1 MILVHVDL
9 GKNLNRATELNLS
22 NDKKDL
28 TRIEDLGEFIHEL
41 NNDEDFLP
49 DLPAS
54 EEETPAFEESSLDFG
69 TTEEAPAFGEESPSF
84 EASGDSFTTP
94 DETTDFGSSFETSS
108 DTTSETDFGTSDFA
122 SSSDDTPFSLSD
134 EESKTEEPK
143 EEESQ
148 TASWNT
154 DVPLN
159 DESLF
164 GETTTPSLTSTPESV
179 SSFESSSEPEYTPT
193 PEPEPTPYVQDKEYK
208 TPETFEDL
216 KKFSESSSFT
226 GMATEGN
233 PSFSVLIKNVRYIE
247 DVNDIVTL
255 LRELNLLM
263 DPEDQIKGRLMRGM
277 LLVPRVSEFAAIF
290 LAHKLRRFDID
301 IQVGLSDEIHPPKHQ
316 ETPETGIVS
325 KFNLYQNQTHH
336 FHFDDPKLE
345 ISQIIVA
352 ATPSLEGYQ
361 VLRYMGVASEHK
373 MLDSHV
379 VEDSESAEVPRH
391 YQELANKLKA
401 HALKAHSNAV
411 VGLNYQLTPI
421 PSEFGMGGH
430 KYRLT
435 CTGNL
440 VWVNKL

>member
-1 MILVHVDL
+1 MILVLVDL
-9 GKNLNRATELNLS
+9 GRNLSHVTELNLS
-22 NDKKDL
+22 NEKKDL

-41 NNDEDFLP
+41 NNDEEFLP
-49 DLPAS
+49 DLPATEDEPS
-54 EEETPAFEESSLDFG
+54 SFDESSLDFG
-69 TTEEAPAFGEESPSF
+69 TTEEAPTFGEESSSF
-84 EASGDSFTTP
+84 EATGDSFTTSE
-94 DETTDFGSSFETSS
+94 ETTDFGSSFETSS
-108 DTTSETDFGTSDFA
+108 ETDF
-122 SSSDDTPFSLSD
+122 SSSDFGSSTEDDSPFALS
-134 EESKTEEPK
+134 EEDKTEDSKP
-143 EEESQ
+143 EESQ

-154 DVPLN
+154 DIPLN
-159 DESLF
+159 EEPSF
-164 GETTTPSLTSTPESV
+164 GD
-179 SSFESSSEPEYTPT
+179 SEPEPAPIMAQEPEPVYTPT

-233 PSFSVLIKNVRYIE
+233 PSFSVLIKNVRFIE

-263 DPEDQIKGRLMRGM
+263 DPEEQIKSRLMRGM

-379 VEDSESAEVPRH
+379 VEDSESTEVPRH

>member
-1 MILVHVDL
+1 M
-9 GKNLNRATELNLS
+9 S

-28 TRIEDLGEFIHEL
+28 TRIEDLGEFLHEL
-41 NNDEDFLP
+41 NAEDEELTDFSAELP
-49 DLPAS
+49 DLPVSDDDPFGSSS
-54 EEETPAFEESSLDFG
+54 EEETPAEE
-69 TTEEAPAFGEESPSF
+69 PAFGS
-84 EASGDSFTTP
+84 
-94 DETTDFGSSFETSS
+94 
-108 DTTSETDFGTSDFA
+108 TDFGTSDFE
-122 SSSDDTPFSLSD
+122 SSAEESTFGSSEEPSFGSSEETTFGSNDFESSTEEKTDDTSYGSNDDFGSD
-134 EESKTEEPK
+134 FPSDPVEPTKTE
-143 EEESQ
+143 
-148 TASWNT
+148 TTFNNSWDA
-154 DVPLN
+154 DVPLT
-159 DESLF
+159 
-164 GETTTPSLTSTPESV
+164 ETEEVKPEPVYTPSKD
-179 SSFESSSEPEYTPT
+179 F
-193 PEPEPTPYVQDKEYK
+193 K

-233 PSFSVLIKNVRYIE
+233 PSFSVLVKNVRFIE
-247 DVNDIVTL
+247 DINDIIIL
-255 LRELNLLM
+255 LKELNLLT
-263 DPEDQIKGRLMRGM
+263 DPEDQVKGRLMRGM
-277 LLVPRVSEFAAIF
+277 LLIPRVSEYAAIF

-325 KFNLYQNQTHH
+325 KFNLFQNQNHH
-336 FHFDDPKLE
+336 FQFDDPKLE

-373 MLDSHV
+373 MLDSHI
-379 VEDSESAEVPRH
+379 VEDEGSDEVPRH
-391 YQELANKLKA
+391 YQELAMKLKA

>member
-1 MILVHVDL
+1 
-9 GKNLNRATELNLS
+9 LS

-28 TRIEDLGEFIHEL
+28 TRIEDLGEFLHEL
-41 NNDEDFLP
+41 NAEEEPLTDFSAELP
-49 DLPAS
+49 DLPVSDHDADPFATTPEETP
-54 EEETPAFEESSLDFG
+54 EEETI
-69 TTEEAPAFGEESPSF
+69 
-84 EASGDSFTTP
+84 
-94 DETTDFGSSFETSS
+94 FGSS
-108 DTTSETDFGTSDFA
+108 DFGTSDFE
-122 SSSDDTPFSLSD
+122 SSTEETFVSNEEPTFGSSEFESLT
-134 EESKTEEPK
+134 EETFAGKTEETTFGSNDDFGSDFPSDPVEPTKTETTFNNSWDADIPLTEK
-143 EEESQ
+143 EEVKPEP
-148 TASWNT
+148 
-154 DVPLN
+154 VY
-159 DESLF
+159 
-164 GETTTPSLTSTPESV
+164 TPSKD
-179 SSFESSSEPEYTPT
+179 F
-193 PEPEPTPYVQDKEYK
+193 K

-233 PSFSVLIKNVRYIE
+233 PSYSVLVKNVRFIE
-247 DVNDIVTL
+247 DINDIIIL
-255 LRELNLLM
+255 LKELNLLS
-263 DPEDQIKGRLMRGM
+263 DPEEQVKGRLMRGM
-277 LLVPRVSEFAAIF
+277 LLIPRVSEYAAIF

-316 ETPETGIVS
+316 EAPETGIVS
-325 KFNLYQNQTHH
+325 KFNLFQNQTHH

-352 ATPSLEGYQ
+352 ATQSLEGYQ

-373 MLDSHV
+373 MLDSNI
-379 VEDSESAEVPRH
+379 VEDEGSDEVPRH
-391 YQELANKLKA
+391 YQELAQKLKA

-411 VGLNYQLTPI
+411 VGLNYQLSPI

>member
-1 MILVHVDL
+1 MSS
-9 GKNLNRATELNLS
+9 E
-22 NDKKDL
+22 KKDL

-41 NNDEDFLP
+41 NEEEDFLP
-49 DLPAS
+49 DLPTT
-54 EEETPAFEESSLDFG
+54 EEETPSFEESSLDFG
-69 TTEEAPAFGEESPSF
+69 TTEEAPTFSETTEEESPSLDF
-84 EASGDSFTTP
+84 GIDNSFDASGDAFNTTE
-94 DETTDFGSSFETSS
+94 ETTDFGSSFGSESEETPAV
-108 DTTSETDFGTSDFA
+108 DFG
-122 SSSDDTPFSLSD
+122 SDDITFGSDSSLEETPKD
-134 EESKTEEPK
+134 EP
-143 EEESQ
+143 Q

-154 DVPLN
+154 DVPLT
-159 DESLF
+159 E
-164 GETTTPSLTSTPESV
+164 
-179 SSFESSSEPEYTPT
+179 EPETEIEPEPVFAST
-193 PEPEPTPYVQDKEYK
+193 PEPEPTLSYTPDKEYK

-233 PSFSVLIKNVRYIE
+233 PSFSVLIKNVRFIE
-247 DVNDIVTL
+247 DVNDIISL

-263 DPEDQIKGRLMRGM
+263 DPEDQVKGRLMRGM

-290 LAHKLRRFDID
+290 LSHKLRRFDVD

-352 ATPSLEGYQ
+352 ATPALEGYQ

-373 MLDSHV
+373 MLDSHI
-379 VEDSESAEVPRH
+379 VEDADSNEVPRH

>member
-1 MILVHVDL
+1 M
-9 GKNLNRATELNLS
+9 S

-41 NNDEDFLP
+41 NNDEELLP
-49 DLPAS
+49 DLPSS
-54 EEETPAFEESSLDFG
+54 EDEAPAFEESSLDFG
-69 TTEEAPAFGEESPSF
+69 TTEEVPAFGEESSTDFGSSDTSF
-84 EASGDSFTTP
+84 DASGDSFNTT
-94 DETTDFGSSFETSS
+94 EEST
-108 DTTSETDFGTSDFA
+108 TDFGTSFGSEEETPATDFG
-122 SSSDDTPFSLSD
+122 SDEISFGSSD
-134 EESKTEEPK
+134 EEPKTESTE
-143 EEESQ
+143 
-148 TASWNT
+148 TAFLSENSFSTDSTESWNT
-154 DVPLN
+154 DVPLT
-159 DESLF
+159 EEPSF
-164 GETTTPSLTSTPESV
+164 GSDTA
-179 SSFESSSEPEYTPT
+179 SEPETT
-193 PEPEPTPYVQDKEYK
+193 PEPEVAPTPVYTQDKEYK

-233 PSFSVLIKNVRYIE
+233 PSFSVLVKNVRYIE
-247 DVNDIVTL
+247 DVNDIIAL
-255 LRELNLLM
+255 LRELGLLM
-263 DPEDQIKGRLMRGM
+263 DPEEQVKSRLMRGM

-379 VEDSESAEVPRH
+379 VEDADSNEVPKH

>member
-1 MILVHVDL
+1 M
-9 GKNLNRATELNLS
+9 S

-49 DLPAS
+49 DLPAEG
-54 EEETPAFEESSLDFG
+54 EEEAPAFGESSLDFG
-69 TTEEAPAFGEESPSF
+69 TTEEAPAFGEETPAFGEESSSTDF
-84 EASGDSFTTP
+84 GSSDTTFDASGDSFTTS
-94 DETTDFGSSFETSS
+94 E
-108 DTTSETDFGTSDFA
+108 ETDFGTSFGSEEETPATDFG
-122 SSSDDTPFSLSD
+122 SDDISFGSSE
-134 EESKTEEPK
+134 EESKTETA
-143 EEESQ
+143 ESSFS
-148 TASWNT
+148 TESNDSWNT
-154 DVPLN
+154 DVPLT
-159 DESLF
+159 E
-164 GETTTPSLTSTPESV
+164 EPSFSSGPTSEQ
-179 SSFESSSEPEYTPT
+179 ESEPFSALDSTT
-193 PEPEPTPYVQDKEYK
+193 EPEPTPEPVQTPSFTQDKEYK
-208 TPETFEDL
+208 SPETFEDL

-247 DVNDIVTL
+247 DVNDIVSL

-263 DPEDQIKGRLMRGM
+263 DPEEQVKGRLMRGM
-277 LLVPRVSEFAAIF
+277 LLVPRVSEYAAIF

-352 ATPSLEGYQ
+352 ATSSLEGYQ

-373 MLDSHV
+373 MLDSHI
-379 VEDSESAEVPRH
+379 VEDADSNEVPRH

>member
-1 MILVHVDL
+1 
-9 GKNLNRATELNLS
+9 LS
-22 NDKKDL
+22 NEKKDL
-28 TRIEDLGEFIHEL
+28 TRIEDLGEFLHEL
-41 NNDEDFLP
+41 SEDNDFTSEEGLP
-49 DLPAS
+49 DLPPS
-54 EEETPAFEESSLDFG
+54 EDETPSFEDSTLDFG
-69 TTEEAPAFGEESPSF
+69 TTEEAPAFGEESTSF
-84 EASGDSFTTP
+84 EASGDAFTTSE
-94 DETTDFGSSFETSS
+94 ETIDFGTTFGEETSDFGSS
-108 DTTSETDFGTSDFA
+108 TTE
-122 SSSDDTPFSLSD
+122 SDDAPFSLSD
-134 EESKTEEPK
+134 DEPK
-143 EEESQ
+143 AEESQ

-154 DVPLN
+154 DIPLN
-159 DESLF
+159 E
-164 GETTTPSLTSTPESV
+164 EPSFSTPAP
-179 SSFESSSEPEYTPT
+179 EPEPAPIDDYTPT
-193 PEPEPTPYVQDKEYK
+193 PEPEPAPYVQDKEYK

-233 PSFSVLIKNVRYIE
+233 PSFSVLIKNVRFIE
-247 DVNDIVTL
+247 DVNDIVIL

-263 DPEDQIKGRLMRGM
+263 DPEEQVKSRLMRGM

-373 MLDSHV
+373 MLESHV
-379 VEDSESAEVPRH
+379 VEDSESSEVPRH

>member
-1 MILVHVDL
+1 M
-9 GKNLNRATELNLS
+9 S

-41 NNDEDFLP
+41 NAEEEELTDFSAELP
-49 DLPAS
+49 DLPVSDDESNDDPFAS
-54 EEETPAFEESSLDFG
+54 PPEETPAEE
-69 TTEEAPAFGEESPSF
+69 PAFGSDTDF
-84 EASGDSFTTP
+84 DS
-94 DETTDFGSSFETSS
+94 TDFGSSEETTFGSSEEPAFGSSEFETLTEETFASKS
-108 DTTSETDFGTSDFA
+108 EETSFGSNDDFGSDFP
-122 SSSDDTPFSLSD
+122 SDPVEAT
-134 EESKTEEPK
+134 KTETTFD
-143 EEESQ
+143 S
-148 TASWNT
+148 SWN
-154 DVPLN
+154 
-159 DESLF
+159 
-164 GETTTPSLTSTPESV
+164 
-179 SSFESSSEPEYTPT
+179 SEPEPEEVK
-193 PEPEPTPYVQDKEYK
+193 EPEPVYTPSKEFK

-216 KKFSESSSFT
+216 KKFSESSSFS

-233 PSFSVLIKNVRYIE
+233 PSFSVLVKNVRFIE
-247 DVNDIVTL
+247 DINDIIIL
-255 LRELNLLM
+255 LKELNLLT
-263 DPEDQIKGRLMRGM
+263 DPEEQVKGRLMRGM
-277 LLVPRVSEFAAIF
+277 LLIPRVSEYAAIF
-290 LAHKLRRFDID
+290 LAHKLRRFDVD

-325 KFNLYQNQTHH
+325 KFNLFQNQNHH

-373 MLDSHV
+373 MLDSHI
-379 VEDSESAEVPRH
+379 VEDEGSDEVPRH
-391 YQELANKLKA
+391 YQELAQKLKA

>member
-1 MILVHVDL
+1 MA
-9 GKNLNRATELNLS
+9 NE
-22 NDKKDL
+22 KKDL

-49 DLPAS
+49 DLPSS
-54 EEETPAFEESSLDFG
+54 EDEAPAFEESSLDFG
-69 TTEEAPAFGEESPSF
+69 TTEEVPAFGEESSSNDFGSSDTSF
-84 EASGDSFTTP
+84 DASGDSFNTT
-94 DETTDFGSSFETSS
+94 EEITTDFGSSFESVE
-108 DTTSETDFGTSDFA
+108 ETPAADFG
-122 SSSDDTPFSLSD
+122 SDDISFGSS
-134 EESKTEEPK
+134 EEEPFT
-143 EEESQ
+143 ESAGS

-154 DVPLN
+154 DVPLTEEPSF
-159 DESLF
+159 DESETSF
-164 GETTTPSLTSTPESV
+164 GTES
-179 SSFESSSEPEYTPT
+179 FKLSEPGPETT
-193 PEPEPTPYVQDKEYK
+193 PEPEAEQEPEAEPEPEHAPTPVYTQDKEYK
-208 TPETFEDL
+208 SPETFEDL

-233 PSFSVLIKNVRYIE
+233 PSFSVLLKNVRYIE
-247 DVNDIVTL
+247 DVNDIVSL
-255 LRELNLLM
+255 LRELGLLM
-263 DPEDQIKGRLMRGM
+263 DPEEQVKSRLMRGM
-277 LLVPRVSEFAAIF
+277 LLVPRVSEYAAIF

-325 KFNLYQNQTHH
+325 KFNLYQNQAHH

-361 VLRYMGVASEHK
+361 VLRYLGVASEHK

-379 VEDSESAEVPRH
+379 VEDADSNEVPKH